1 METSIGNLTA
11 GRTDSRSIQNS
22 VAAAPVHS
30 LGQRMTKSWGK
41 RRITCRVRCLDHGL
55 QHYLAHMIFARFAP
69 IVFEC
74 GLVLVAWAALA
85 VRPHVWD
92 DRHSP
97 VCTTDGLSTN
107 KCEIAQLNPGISQLV
122 PHLRDNGRQPR
133 AVCLDGSVGHLRQT
147 NGGSLRQHSAETT
160 DGPPRAVGHRYL
172 LVHIA
177 VSVLLGDCGVRFAT
191 AAAL

>member
-1 METSIGNLTA
+1 
-11 GRTDSRSIQNS
+11 
-22 VAAAPVHS
+22 
-30 LGQRMTKSWGK
+30 
-41 RRITCRVRCLDHGL
+41 
-55 QHYLAHMIFARFAP
+55 MIFARFAP
-69 IVFEC
+69 IVFVR

-133 AVCLDGSVGHLRQT
+133 AVSLDGSVGHLRQT

-160 DGPPRAVGHRYL
+160 DGPPRAAGTGTCSSTSQCLYC
-172 LVHIA
+172 
-177 VSVLLGDCGVRFAT
+177 SVIVVFGSPQQPHSRVQFCAKNTCVPGSSWQDLRQWT
-191 AAAL
+191 ARPVQSQG